1 MKRSDLKATGFT
13 RISSHFEVREP
24 TSYQLTDHETMF
36 CRLNLVVTPLLALLT
51 QGAVVP
57 SFKHHESSLQPR
69 AVFAPEVPSTAPL
82 HTRYTFMF
90 SESEVH
96 QLPSGWS
103 LHVKHYSILMPVTAV
118 AVILTNFYENVMNLA
133 AHAADTFEEE
143 HTDMAIQIGEL
154 LLRLA
159 TNEELIPVS
168 WDLVHDFAKIMK
180 SMTERGLVGGL
191 EAVLKCGSTEVMI
204 SVATAG

>member
-1 MKRSDLKATGFT
+1 
-13 RISSHFEVREP
+13 
-24 TSYQLTDHETMF
+24 MF
-36 CRLNLVVTPLLALLT
+36 CRLNLVVTLLLAILT
-51 QGAVVP
+51 HGAVET
-57 SFKHHESSLQPR
+57 SFKHARSGLQAR
-69 AVFAPEVPSTAPL
+69 AAPPPEVLSTKPL
-82 HTRYTFMF
+82 HTRYSFMF
-90 SESEVH
+90 SEVH

-103 LHVKHYSILMPVTAV
+103 LHVKHYSIFTPVTVV

-204 SVATAG
+204 LVEAAG

>member
-1 MKRSDLKATGFT
+1 
-13 RISSHFEVREP
+13 
-24 TSYQLTDHETMF
+24 MF
-36 CRLNLVVTPLLALLT
+36 CRLNLVVMLLLALLT
-51 QGAVVP
+51 HGAVVP
-57 SFKHHESSLQPR
+57 SFKHARFGLQPR
-69 AVFAPEVPSTAPL
+69 AAAPPEVLSTKPL
-82 HTRYTFMF
+82 HTRYSFMF
-90 SESEVH
+90 SEVH

-103 LHVKHYSILMPVTAV
+103 LHVKHYSILMPVTTV
-118 AVILTNFYENVMNLA
+118 AAILTNFYENVMSLA

-168 WDLVHDFAKIMK
+168 WDLVHDFAKMMK
-180 SMTERGLVGGL
+180 SITERGLVGGL

-204 SVATAG
+204 LVEAAG

>member
-1 MKRSDLKATGFT
+1 
-13 RISSHFEVREP
+13 
-24 TSYQLTDHETMF
+24 MF
-36 CRLNLVVTPLLALLT
+36 CPLNLVVTLLLVLLT
-51 QGAVVP
+51 HGAVVP
-57 SFKHHESSLQPR
+57 SITHGESSLQPR
-69 AVFAPEVPSTAPL
+69 AAFAPQVPSTAPL
-82 HTRYTFMF
+82 HTRYSFAF
-90 SESEVH
+90 SEVH

-118 AVILTNFYENVMNLA
+118 AVILTNFYENVIQIA

-143 HTDMAIQIGEL
+143 HTEMAIQIGEL

-180 SMTERGLVGGL
+180 SMSERGLVGGV
-191 EAVLKCGSTEVMI
+191 EAVLKSGSTEVMI
-204 SVATAG
+204 SVATAD